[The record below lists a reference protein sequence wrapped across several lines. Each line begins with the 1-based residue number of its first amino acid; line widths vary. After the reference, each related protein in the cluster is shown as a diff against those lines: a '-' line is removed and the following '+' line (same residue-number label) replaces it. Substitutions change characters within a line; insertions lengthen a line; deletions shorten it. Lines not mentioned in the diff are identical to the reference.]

1 MKSTF
6 KARRIFTLSAAG
18 LLLAAMLVQAA
29 DVAKQPARTSPAWL
43 RDGVIYEIFPRDFS
57 SAGDLNGVT
66 AQLDRLKNLG
76 VTILWTM
83 PIHPIGEKF
92 RKGGFGSPYSIK
104 DYYAVDPN
112 YGTVDDYKRLVSEA
126 HKRGLKV
133 IMDVVPNHTAWD
145 SVLMKHPEFYK
156 QDAKGKIIPPLP
168 EWTDVAALNY
178 TSPQLREYMIAMFKY
193 WVQTCDVD
201 GFRCDVAS
209 MVPTDF
215 WVQARTELEKTKPD
229 IMMLAEASKPELLV

>member
-1 MKSTF
+1 MKSPF
-6 KARRIFTLSAAG
+6 KARCNFILPAAG
-18 LLLAAMLVQAA
+18 LLFAALLAQAG
-29 DVAKQPARTSPAWL
+29 DLSKQPARNSPVWL

-66 AQLDRLKNLG
+66 AQLDRLKDLG

-83 PIHPIGEKF
+83 PIQPIGEKG
-92 RKGGFGSPYSIK
+92 RKGSFGSPYSIK
-104 DYYAVDPN
+104 DYYAVDPH

-156 QDAKGKIIPPLP
+156 QDAQGQDHSAPAGVDRCGQFELCLP
-168 EWTDVAALNY
+168 AVARLHDRDVQILDSN
-178 TSPQLREYMIAMFKY
+178 L
-193 WVQTCDVD
+193 
-201 GFRCDVAS
+201 
-209 MVPTDF
+209 
-215 WVQARTELEKTKPD
+215 
-229 IMMLAEASKPELLV
+229 